1 MNVKFSRIFS
11 KMRYLFSARHDNKV
25 KVMQMAHAGDSG
37 LKRKQVMRR
46 EKGEFLEQDP
56 DFEAMTT
63 EEILAFFE
71 ALESDVTDEELEEI
85 SRRIYPKIITRIE
98 REQQKKEEKHR
109 RIGRK
114 GLAAAVICSLLAVS
128 AIAQALG
135 VPVWDSVIQWTEEH
149 FIMQFFPSQSAMMA
163 MDVSQKN
170 ISAAVHETW
179 GDEVC
184 DALMELDSV
193 PDLPTW
199 KPEGFRFE
207 TVDIFS
213 TSDSSVLFSAV
224 YRDSKGNVLM
234 MNVKELPLQN
244 LDYSIDFEKNA
255 HSGKVVE
262 HNGMAYYCM
271 ENMDQYR
278 VIWLQDGVSLNI
290 SGDFSAQDAYRM
302 IESI

>member
-25 KVMQMAHAGDSG
+25 KVMQMTHAGDSG

-85 SRRIYPKIITRIE
+85 SRRVYPKIITRIE

>member
-278 VIWLQDGVSLNI
+278 VIWFQDGVSLNI

>member
-11 KMRYLFSARHDNKV
+11 KMRYLFSAHHDNKV
-25 KVMQMAHAGDSG
+25 KVMQMTHAGDSG
-37 LKRKQVMRR
+37 SKRKQVMQR

-56 DFEAMTT
+56 DFEAMTA

-71 ALESDVTDEELEEI
+71 ALEPDVTNEELEEI
-85 SRRIYPKIITRIE
+85 GRRVYPKIITKIE
-98 REQQKKEEKHR
+98 REQQEKEGKHR

-114 GLAAAVICSLLAVS
+114 GLAVAVICSLLAVS

-135 VPVWDSVIQWTEEH
+135 VPVWTSVIQWTEEH
-149 FIMQFFPSQSAMMA
+149 FIMQFFPSQSAMVA

-184 DALMELDSV
+184 DVLMELDSV

-244 LDYSIDFEKNA
+244 LDYSIDFE
-255 HSGKVVE
+255 
-262 HNGMAYYCM
+262 Y
-271 ENMDQYR
+271 
-278 VIWLQDGVSLNI
+278 GVPFRTLFI
-290 SGDFSAQDAYRM
+290 L
-302 IESI
+302 

>member
-11 KMRYLFSARHDNKV
+11 KIRYLFSARHDNKV

-85 SRRIYPKIITRIE
+85 SRRVYPKIITRIE
-98 REQQKKEEKHR
+98 REQRKKEEKHR

>member
-11 KMRYLFSARHDNKV
+11 KIRYLFSARHDNKV

-85 SRRIYPKIITRIE
+85 NRRIYPKIITRIE
-98 REQQKKEEKHR
+98 REQQKKEDKHR

-193 PDLPTW
+193 LDLPTW

>member
-98 REQQKKEEKHR
+98 REQQKKEDKHR

-271 ENMDQYR
+271 ENMAQYR

>member
-11 KMRYLFSARHDNKV
+11 KIRYLFSARHDNKV

-98 REQQKKEEKHR
+98 REQQKKEDKHR

-149 FIMQFFPSQSAMMA
+149 FIMQFFPSQSATMA

-170 ISAAVHETW
+170 IPAAVSETW

>member
-25 KVMQMAHAGDSG
+25 KVMQMTHAGDSG

-98 REQQKKEEKHR
+98 REQQKKEDKHR

>member
-1 MNVKFSRIFS
+1 
-11 KMRYLFSARHDNKV
+11 
-25 KVMQMAHAGDSG
+25 
-37 LKRKQVMRR
+37 MRR
-46 EKGEFLEQDP
+46 EEFIDQDP
-56 DFEAMTT
+56 DFYAMTD
-63 EEILAFFE
+63 EEICAFFE
-71 ALESDVTDEELEEI
+71 ALELDVTDADLEAI
-85 SRRIYPKIITRIE
+85 DHRVYPKIIARIE
-98 REQQKKEEKHR
+98 CEQQKKEEKHR

-114 GLAAAVICSLLAVS
+114 GLAAAVICSLFVVS

-149 FIMQFFPSQSAMMA
+149 FIMQFFPSQSATMA

-170 ISAAVHETW
+170 IPAAVSETW